1 MYKFNSIFRSVS
13 SEQPESQIVAIQFQE
28 QHQDSDIPALENQK
42 HNRVDIIKT
51 AGEEQ
56 LENLLSNLLRYGV
69 IIASTVVLFGGIM
82 YLIRHGAEPAQ
93 YQFFRGEP
101 SEFRS
106 PSGVIKAVLSGS
118 GRGIIQFGL
127 LLLIATPIIRVLIS
141 LLVFLHQ
148 RDFTYVIVTL
158 LVLAALTYSLVGA
171 YY

>member
-1 MYKFNSIFRSVS
+1 MYNFNSVSQSVS
-13 SEQPESQIVAIQFQE
+13 SEQPESQIVTIQFQ

-42 HNRVDIIKT
+42 PNTVDIIKT
-51 AGEEQ
+51 AGEQQ
-56 LENLLSNLLRYGV
+56 LENLLSNLLKYGV
-69 IIASTVVLFGGIM
+69 IIASTVVLLGGIM
-82 YLIRHGAEPAQ
+82 YLIRHGAEPAE

-141 LLVFLHQ
+141 LLVFLRQ